1 MTRFWKKF
9 NTSYEVSHDG
19 EVRSVDRIIHRSDTG
34 TPVLYKGVLQAQ
46 STHRCGY
53 KRVRISLDNKRQT
66 HYVHRLVAE
75 AFIKNPDKLPQVNHK
90 DGDKTNNHFENLE
103 WCDNGYN
110 QRHAIEM
117 GLKIHHSGEKA
128 TRFEGA
134 VQAFNSSGIL
144 VATMYGN
151 KDMKRHGFDFRLVSA
166 CLHGKRKTHNG
177 CTFVKLPKE
186 I

>member
-1 MTRFWKKF
+1 MIKTLIKDSKDYYVTEEGRIFRGERELKKNRNSSGYVSVSIIYKDGTKKLRF
-9 NTSYEVSHDG
+9 
-19 EVRSVDRIIHRSDTG
+19 
-34 TPVLYKGVLQAQ
+34 
-46 STHRCGY
+46 
-53 KRVRISLDNKRQT
+53 
-66 HYVHRLVAE
+66 VHRLVAE

-134 VQAFNSSGIL
+134 VQAFNFSGTL

-166 CLHGKRKTHNG
+166 CLRGKRKTHNG

>member
-19 EVRSVDRIIHRSDTG
+19 EARSVDRIIHRSDTG
-34 TPVLYKGVLQAQ
+34 TPVLYRGVLQAQ

-90 DGDKTNNHFENLE
+90 DGEKKSAKGRLAVFKDSAREYYLKQQTCKGEQLADEMKLYYDGLSVGCFGENLDE
-103 WCDNGYN
+103 IRN
-110 QRHAIEM
+110 
-117 GLKIHHSGEKA
+117 
-128 TRFEGA
+128 
-134 VQAFNSSGIL
+134 
-144 VATMYGN
+144 
-151 KDMKRHGFDFRLVSA
+151 RLLS
-166 CLHGKRKTHNG
+166 T
-177 CTFVKLPKE
+177 